1 MIVHSHYIFLL
12 QLHLWSILTCI
23 SESLYTIIGREFRG
37 NLKTG
42 WRKSRN
48 SSNEESLWRL
58 VFSVSFIAKSNKE
71 TTNRSTYTWFSS
83 FYIYFDSLSLSHTL
97 FFFPFIRQSKKIR
110 SPFIHVYIHIYNIY
124 NIYTPFREWVCT
136 LKPCPIFV
144 PDAV

>member
-1 MIVHSHYIFLL
+1 MY
-12 QLHLWSILTCI
+12 LWIT
-23 SESLYTIIGREFRG
+23 LYSNSRGREFRG
-37 NLKTG
+37 NLKIG

-48 SSNEESLWRL
+48 SSNEEPLWRFFL

-83 FYIYFDSLSLSHTL
+83 FYIYFDSVFLLLYSTVEKDTQT
-97 FFFPFIRQSKKIR
+97 FYTRIYT
-110 SPFIHVYIHIYNIY
+110 HVYTHTYIYIKYRIY
-124 NIYTPFREWVCT
+124 VCMLCTLFREWACT

>member
-48 SSNEESLWRL
+48 SSNEEPLWRL

-83 FYIYFDSLSLSHTL
+83 FYIYFDSLSLSHSFSSPL
-97 FFFPFIRQSKKIR
+97 FDSRKRYAVLLYTCI
-110 SPFIHVYIHIYNIY
+110 YIYIIYI
-124 NIYTPFREWVCT
+124 IYTHHSVNEYAP
-136 LKPCPIFV
+136 
-144 PDAV
+144 